1 MEQRRCLDA
10 RRTHRTHA
18 RAGFTL
24 LELLLLLA
32 VLGIISVGVF
42 VFLPDDASRTAED
55 LARAFQ
61 QARFEAVKREVP
73 VAVVWDGGARAVQLW
88 VNATDC
94 EGSGALLRTLDLNDR
109 RIEAITVG
117 VPGGG
122 LIWLPSN
129 FARDCGNDSLFVG
142 TTADAGIVVT
152 GRRIERNVEI
162 TAAGLVTVQ

>member
-1 MEQRRCLDA
+1 M
-10 RRTHRTHA
+10 
-18 RAGFTL
+18 
-24 LELLLLLA
+24 LELLLLVAL
-32 VLGIISVGVF
+32 LGIISVGAF
-42 VFLPDDASRTAED
+42 LFLPDDASRTAED

-73 VAVVWDGGARAVQLW
+73 VAVVWDDGLGAVRVW

-94 EGSGALLRTLDLNDR
+94 LGSGVLLRTLDLSDR
-109 RIEAITVG
+109 RVESIAVG

-129 FARDCGNDSLFVG
+129 FARDCGNNALFVG
-142 TTADAGIVVT
+142 TTTDEGIVVT

-162 TAAGLVTVQ
+162 TAAGLVTVR